1 VVAAVKP
8 NQTVVRAP
16 VSAPSRP
23 TLSIDLTLA
32 DLSSPVVET
41 CSALSLSLHE
51 GDVDAAERLFGFVVD
66 QMPDQRSALTDVL
79 APLITD
85 QARLSA
91 ALGGRAVFVESCS
104 RLLSRLRRPAATQ
117 ERSGVLLHS
126 PEIGVPSLRLQLLAL
141 LLDEVQVPVWLLL
154 GTDEQAVRDRSTS
167 RRLAAACLAADDPD
181 VLRRKQPLIRS
192 MRALGT
198 SVVLMSDDVRTETD
212 LAHEIGASAAT
223 GRLGEAADLLLLAR
237 GPMTAAEAEVLRLAA
252 DGYTNT
258 RIAHELG
265 ISVSAVKA
273 RLECAFVRLGAAD
286 RAHAVAIALRQR
298 WIV

>member
-1 VVAAVKP
+1 VKP
-8 NQTVVRAP
+8 NPTVVRAP
-16 VSAPSRP
+16 VSVPSRP
-23 TLSIDLTLA
+23 TLSIDLTLS

-66 QMPDQRSALTDVL
+66 QMPDQRSALTDVV
-79 APLITD
+79 APLITG
-85 QARLSA
+85 QARLSN

-104 RLLSRLRRPAATQ
+104 RLLARMRRPTSTH
-117 ERSGVLLHS
+117 ERAGVLLHS
-126 PEIGVPSLRLQLLAL
+126 PEVGVHSLRLQLLAL

-154 GTDEQAVRDRSTS
+154 GTDEQSVRDRATS
-167 RRLAAACLAADDPD
+167 RRLAAACLAADDAE
-181 VLRRKQPLIRS
+181 VLRRKEQLIRS
-192 MRALGT
+192 LRTLGT
-198 SVVLMSDDVRTETD
+198 SVVLMSDDVRVEAD
-212 LAHEIGASAAT
+212 LAQQIGASAAT

-252 DGYTNT
+252 DGYTNA

-273 RLECAFVRLGAAD
+273 RLEAAFVRLGAAD